1 VAAGPGACDGA
12 RMGKALALLVV
23 GALVA
28 AFLVPFHGVTLYQR
42 AARRLLPPA
51 ADSQRQ
57 RATQPVRRE
66 RVRSETPKE
75 RLSDR
80 DRKALDRLVSETRTS
95 PPDSR

>member
-1 VAAGPGACDGA
+1 
-12 RMGKALALLVV
+12 MGKALAMLLV

-28 AFLVPFHGVTLYQR
+28 AFLVPFHGLTLYQR
-42 AARRLLPPA
+42 AARRLLAPA
-51 ADSQRQ
+51 AESHRQ
-57 RATQPVRRE
+57 RATQPQPVRRE

-95 PPDSR
+95 PTDSR

>member
-1 VAAGPGACDGA
+1 
-12 RMGKALALLVV
+12 MGKALALLFV

-28 AFLVPFHGVTLYQR
+28 AFLVPFHGLTLYQR
-42 AARRLLPPA
+42 AARRLVPPPA
-51 ADSQRQ
+51 AGSHQK
-57 RATQPVRRE
+57 RASQPVRRE

-95 PPDSR
+95 PADSR

>member
-1 VAAGPGACDGA
+1 
-12 RMGKALALLVV
+12 MGKALALLFV

-28 AFLVPFHGVTLYQR
+28 AFLVPFHGLTLYQR

-51 ADSQRQ
+51 AGSHQK
-57 RATQPVRRE
+57 RASQPVRRE

-95 PPDSR
+95 PADSR